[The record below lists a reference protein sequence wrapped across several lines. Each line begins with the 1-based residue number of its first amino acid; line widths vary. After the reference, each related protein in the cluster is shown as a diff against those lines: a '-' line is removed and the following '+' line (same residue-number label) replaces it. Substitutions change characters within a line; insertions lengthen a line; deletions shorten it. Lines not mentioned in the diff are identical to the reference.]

1 MNFGRRAALVA
12 AAAGVVVFGGA
23 DAGATGVD
31 PSLKQANKC
40 ESNQA
45 VSFGGPPPRPDCV
58 NFAKDIRDLAQL
70 NHCDS
75 DADGTGIG
83 GSAALSSKLV
93 EGSRCA
99 NIAVAEKSSKSKSKS
114 SKH

>member
-1 MNFGRRAALVA
+1 MNFGRTAALVTA
-12 AAAGVVVFGGA
+12 AAAGAVVFGGA

-45 VSFGGPPPRPDCV
+45 VSFGGPPSRPDCV
-58 NFAKDIRDLAQL
+58 NFAKAIRDLTQL

-75 DADGTGIG
+75 DADGTGIS

-99 NIAVAEKSSKSKSKS
+99 NVAVPPKSSKS
-114 SKH
+114 